1 MPKAANKVRPAVV
14 AEGAGPSAPN
24 YPNLIL
30 VPLTDDRTLV
40 VASLSVQIV
49 PSVENG
55 CTKTCWAT
63 DHLVTATSKSRVR
76 PTATYVTPDQLEQI
90 RRQIAFAVGLED

>member
-14 AEGAGPSAPN
+14 VEGAGLFAPN

-55 CTKTCWAT
+55 CTKTCWAAA
-63 DHLVTATSKSRVR
+63 HLVTATSKSRVR